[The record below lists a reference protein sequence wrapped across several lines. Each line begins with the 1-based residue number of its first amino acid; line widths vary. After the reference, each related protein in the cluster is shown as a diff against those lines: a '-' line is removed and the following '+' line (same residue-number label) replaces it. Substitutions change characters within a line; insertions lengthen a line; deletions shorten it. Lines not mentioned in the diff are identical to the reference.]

1 MTLQKQDIVVLEEM
15 IERIVRKVI
24 REEYDKKNTT
34 EELKVSDA
42 DKELAK
48 QVLNEYKDVF
58 DALA

>member
-24 REEYDKKNTT
+24 QEENDKKSSLDKLN
-34 EELKVSDA
+34 VSDRDA
-42 DKELAK
+42 EMARE
-48 QVLNEYKDVF
+48 VMNEYKDVF

>member
-24 REEYDKKNTT
+24 QEEYSKTSKPEDLEVSESDKQ
-34 EELKVSDA
+34 
-42 DKELAK
+42 LAK
-48 QVLNEYKDVF
+48 QVLEEYKDVF